1 MNSTHRKLFDL
12 LFWSSLLLFVV
23 ACSGTGQETAATDE
37 SPTPII
43 ETVVVTE
50 TPAAVQDT
58 ADTAEEAPAAAD
70 APVLQAPTAE
80 PGQPTMTALV
90 DLNVRTGPG
99 TNYPVVG
106 ALRAGTSAL
115 IVGRSPSGF
124 WWKIECP
131 PGAGSE
137 CWSSAGAQY
146 STATDAT
153 GVAVAAVPPPPPPA
167 THTPT
172 APAAATATA
181 TQAGGNQ
188 TPTDTPTATTQ
199 AGASQTPTYTP
210 TPTTEG
216 ASPPSPTPTHTPTPT
231 TEGAPPPSPTPTATA
246 TATATEENGQVAAFD
261 NDSLQ
266 NPAVSVFFSPT
277 GNRNFTY
284 GNDVSYADGDQ
295 EDWVEFEFPNNANTN
310 QTVRLTL
317 TCAIAGSESAQLRA
331 TIWEDGVKTTKI
343 VICNQDEQL
352 TVDNTKVQQVQIHF
366 GITDEGIYATYTL
379 TVVGF
384 N

>member
-1 MNSTHRKLFDL
+1 MNSHHRKLFDL
-12 LFWSSLLLFVV
+12 LLWLSVLLFVT
-23 ACSGTGQETAATDE
+23 ACGGTGQETEA

-50 TPAAVQDT
+50 TPENVEDT

-131 PGAGSE
+131 PGAGTE

-153 GVAVAAVPPPPPPA
+153 GVAVAAVPPPPPSA

-172 APAAATATA
+172 VPATAGAASSATATA
-181 TQAGGNQ
+181 TTTQA
-188 TPTDTPTATTQ
+188 ATQ
-199 AGASQTPTYTP
+199 AGASPTPTYTP

-216 ASPPSPTPTHTPTPT
+216 APPPSPTPTYTPTPT

-246 TATATEENGQVAAFD
+246 TATATEENTQVAAFD

-266 NPAVSVFFSPT
+266 NPAVSVFLSPT

-284 GNDVSYADGDQ
+284 SNDVSYANGDQ

-317 TCAIAGSESAQLRA
+317 SCTIAGSESAQLRA
-331 TIWEDGVKTTKI
+331 TIWEDGVRTNEI
-343 VICNQDEQL
+343 AICNQDEQQL